1 MIRVLRILNRFN
13 LGGPTYNAAFLT
25 KYLSADFKTLLVG
38 GEIDKNENSSLHIL
52 DDLGLKPIIIPE
64 MKRSINYNN
73 DLIAYYKLKE
83 IIHRFKPDIIH
94 THASKAGSL
103 GRWAAYRCNVP
114 VIIHTFHGHV
124 FHSYFGPAKT
134 SIVKSV
140 ERSLAKISSS
150 IVAIS
155 EKQKHELCEVYK
167 IAPEEKVSVIP
178 LGFDFEK
185 FQNNKDTKRNEFRKE
200 YNIEPEEIAIGIIG
214 RLVPIKNHP
223 FFIDAIKHL
232 KKISNLPLRF
242 FIIGDGESRA
252 DIETYARLNGIDYT
266 DKKGK
271 KALLTFTSWIKEIDK
286 VNAGMDIITL
296 CSLNEGTPVSLI
308 EAQASGTPIVATNVG
323 GIEDVVMSGKT
334 ALLTNNNSKD
344 FAEKILKL
352 ATDKLLRQKMQG
364 LGLAF
369 VENKFHYS
377 RLVKDMESLYWNH
390 LVKAGLKKQ
399 VFSTA

>member
-25 KYLSADFKTLLVG
+25 KYLSSEYKTLLVG
-38 GEIDKNENSSLHIL
+38 GEIDKNENSSMHIL
-52 DDLGLKPIIIPE
+52 DELNVKPIIIPE
-64 MKRSINYNN
+64 MRRSINYNN

-114 VIIHTFHGHV
+114 VVVHTFHGHV

-134 SIVKSV
+134 SLVKSV
-140 ERSLAKISSS
+140 ERSLAKISNS

-155 EKQKHELCEVYK
+155 EKQKNELCNLHK
-167 IAPEEKVSVIP
+167 IAPEEKVSVVP
-178 LGFDFEK
+178 LGFDLGR
-185 FQNNKDTKRNEFRKE
+185 FQENKELKREQFRNE
-200 YNIEPEEIAIGIIG
+200 YGIGDNEIAIGIIG

-223 FFIDAIKHL
+223 LFIDAIAYIKKH
-232 KKISNLPLRF
+232 SQLPLRF
-242 FIIGDGESRA
+242 FIIGDGECRSE
-252 DIETYARLNGIDYT
+252 IENYARLKGIEYT
-266 DKKGK
+266 SKKGE
-271 KALLTFTSWIKEIDK
+271 KALLTFTSWIKEIDQ

-323 GIEDVVMSGKT
+323 GIEDVVLPGKT
-334 ALLTNNNSKD
+334 ALLTNNKSQD

-352 ATDKLLRQKMQG
+352 ASDANLRLKMQE
-364 LGLAF
+364 LGWAF
-369 VENKFHYS
+369 VESKFHYS
-377 RLVKDMESLYWNH
+377 RLVKDMEALYWNQ
-390 LVKAGLKKQ
+390 LMNAGLKKHS
-399 VFSTA
+399 FATA